1 MLVGYA
7 RCSTE
12 GQDLTL
18 QLERLNAVK
27 IGEETISKVFSD
39 KLSGKDRKRPGLED
53 MLEYVREGDK
63 VVITKLDRLAR
74 SLEDMLSISGEL
86 KRKRVQ
92 LVVLDQQ
99 IDTSTAMGEMFFV
112 LLGAFAQFERAM
124 INERTAAGREAA
136 IQRGVK
142 FGRKRT
148 LSEQDKVAARQ
159 AKTAGESL
167 AAIAKRFGVGRTTI
181 YRAILDQ
188 SDTPDPTPSQTP
200 GS

>member
-1 MLVGYA
+1 MLVGYV

-27 IGEETISKVFSD
+27 LGEESISKVFSD

-74 SLEDMLSISGEL
+74 SLEDMLSISAEL
-86 KRKRVQ
+86 KRKHVQ
-92 LVVLDQQ
+92 LVFIDQQ
-99 IDTSTAMGEMFFV
+99 IDTSTAMGEMFFH

-124 INERTAAGREAA
+124 INQRTAAGREAA
-136 IQRGVK
+136 KQRGVK

-148 LSEQDKVAARQ
+148 LSEQDKEAARQ
-159 AKTAGESL
+159 AKAAGESL
-167 AAIAKRFGVGRTTI
+167 AAIAKRFGVGRTTV
-181 YRAILDQ
+181 YRACAPPEI
-188 SDTPDPTPSQTP
+188 PPTPPSP
-200 GS
+200 